1 MGFRGRRIATCL
13 KNAQVF
19 VDLRSE
25 LRHCSPTSELPYTPV
40 FMLVAALPLA
50 GAALAPAVPGV
61 GAWHAARSLAYL
73 RSSTITAQA
82 PKQASGAA
90 AEAEGTRDA
99 EGAYDP
105 STWAP
110 PSAADQVDAPS
121 ICSLIPDPSTKT
133 NCCPAKPKADS
144 NTNPV
149 HACRKHQFQFA
160 HERQPEP

>member
-1 MGFRGRRIATCL
+1 
-13 KNAQVF
+13 
-19 VDLRSE
+19 
-25 LRHCSPTSELPYTPV
+25 
-40 FMLVAALPLA
+40 MLVAALPLA

-73 RSSTITAQA
+73 RSSTITAHA

-110 PSAADQVDAPS
+110 PPAADQVDAPS
-121 ICSLIPDPSTKT
+121 ICSLVPDPSTKT
-133 NCCPAKPKADS
+133 NCCCPAKPKADS

-149 HACRKHQFQFA
+149 HAGRKHRFQFA

>member
-1 MGFRGRRIATCL
+1 
-13 KNAQVF
+13 
-19 VDLRSE
+19 
-25 LRHCSPTSELPYTPV
+25 
-40 FMLVAALPLA
+40 MLVAALPLA

-110 PSAADQVDAPS
+110 PRAADQVDAPS
-121 ICSLIPDPSTKT
+121 ICSLVPDPSTKT
-133 NCCPAKPKADS
+133 KCCCPAKPKADS
-144 NTNPV
+144 NTNSRPRRSHTPIPV
-149 HACRKHQFQFA
+149 RTRTPTRTLTLTLTSSLTTTGRISKGCPPR
-160 HERQPEP
+160 RVRTSRRIRRTL